1 MVPRIAIYG
10 KNFSPFPERGISPII
25 GPGRHFRDPGGFM
38 HSLKLLMEVWVVLGV
53 VTVVA
58 GLIWTTRLSREMNP
72 EIKKVPPLPERQL
85 ATASLSKLHS
95 A

>member
-1 MVPRIAIYG
+1 
-10 KNFSPFPERGISPII
+10 
-25 GPGRHFRDPGGFM
+25 
-38 HSLKLLMEVWVVLGV
+38 MEAWVVFGA

-72 EIKKVPPLPERQL
+72 EISKVASVPERQFR
-85 ATASLSKLHS
+85 TASLSKARS

>member
-1 MVPRIAIYG
+1 
-10 KNFSPFPERGISPII
+10 
-25 GPGRHFRDPGGFM
+25 M
-38 HSLKLLMEVWVVLGV
+38 HSLKVLMEAWAVLGV

-72 EIKKVPPLPERQL
+72 EVSRHAPVPERQL